1 MVTRDIG
8 RLITTATKNVRG
20 DRELTPQER
29 AIAQSMAPL
38 IRQSRR
44 NWLPIYVRE
53 ISTHD
58 YQLIDGFAIL
68 EATRLAEEKII
79 YCIQIDSS
87 PETEEQIIKGQQ
99 LLTQTSQTGGGNLP
113 TASFDSMPLM
123 KQMEA
128 VVKALNSLGEKTEK
142 IHAHVVPDKTLSI
155 NIEDE
160 RSLATKLSLVWGIG
174 EGKLPKIVG
183 DILKNRPFYSEYE
196 FKAGV
201 EAFKPPKKPPQAGST
216 PNSERIW
223 KDLKEKYVLDWSV
236 AN

>member
-1 MVTRDIG
+1 MVTRDTG

-20 DRELTPQER
+20 DRELTSQER
-29 AIAQSMAPL
+29 SIAQSMAPL
-38 IRQSRR
+38 IRQSKR

-68 EATRLAEEKII
+68 EATRLAEQKVV

-87 PETEEQIIKGQQ
+87 PETEEQIIKGQE
-99 LLTQTSQTGGGNLP
+99 LFTQTNQTGGGNLP
-113 TASFDSMPLM
+113 AASVDLMPLI
-123 KQMEA
+123 KQIETMS
-128 VVKALNSLGEKTEK
+128 KALNSQTEK
-142 IHAHVVPDKTLSI
+142 IESIHAHVVPDKTLFV

-160 RSLATKLSLVWGIG
+160 RSLTAKLTLVPGIG
-174 EGKLPKIVG
+174 EATLPKIVN
-183 DILKNRPFYSEYE
+183 DILKNRPFYSDYE

-201 EAFKPPKKPPQAGST
+201 TGFKPPKTKSKAKRPKHEQL
-216 PNSERIW
+216 W
-223 KDLKEKYVLDWSV
+223 KDLIEEYVLDWSV

>member
-1 MVTRDIG
+1 MVKKDIG
-8 RLITTATKNVRG
+8 RLIEALPENVNCH
-20 DRELTPQER
+20 RELTSQER

-58 YQLIDGFAIL
+58 YQLIDGLAIL
-68 EATRLAEEKII
+68 EATRLAELEVI

-99 LLTQTSQTGGGNLP
+99 LLTQTSQTDGGNLP
-113 TASFDSMPLM
+113 TATVDLMPLL
-123 KQMEA
+123 KQIETMS
-128 VVKALNSLGEKTEK
+128 KALNNLGEKTDK
-142 IHAHVVPDKTLSI
+142 IHAHVVPDKTLSV

-201 EAFKPPKKPPQAGST
+201 EAFKPPKKPPKAGST

-223 KDLKEKYVLDWSV
+223 KDLKEKYVLDWS
-236 AN
+236 A

>member
-1 MVTRDIG
+1 MVTRDTG

-20 DRELTPQER
+20 HRELTSQER
-29 AIAQSMAPL
+29 AIAQTMAPL

-58 YQLIDGFAIL
+58 YQLIDGLAIL
-68 EATRLAEEKII
+68 EATRLAEQKVI

-99 LLTQTSQTGGGNLP
+99 LLTQTSQTGGGSLP
-113 TASFDSMPLM
+113 AASVDLMPLL
-123 KQMEA
+123 KQIETMSQ
-128 VVKALNSLGEKTEK
+128 ALNNLGEKTEK
-142 IHAHVVPDKTLSI
+142 IHAHLVPDKTLSI

-160 RSLATKLSLVWGIG
+160 RSLKTKLILVPGIG
-174 EGKLPKIVG
+174 EATLPKVVG

-201 EAFKPPKKPPQAGST
+201 EAFKPKKSKAKRPKHEQL
-216 PNSERIW
+216 W
-223 KDLKEKYVLDWSV
+223 KDLKEEYVLDWSV